1 MSVAHG
7 KSTAVMD
14 ELGEG
19 NRVDDGVGDCAGS
32 CSRFQVASGKES
44 KVGGGDGE
52 EDGWGDGGGEVGSP
66 SSAS

>member
-7 KSTAVMD
+7 NSTAVMD
-14 ELGEG
+14 EFGEE

-52 EDGWGDGGGEVGSP
+52 EDGRGDGGGGVRSP

>member
-1 MSVAHG
+1 MV
-7 KSTAVMD
+7 VVD

-19 NRVDDGVGDCAGS
+19 NRVDDGVGDCTGN
-32 CSRFQVASGKES
+32 CSRFQVASGRES

-52 EDGWGDGGGEVGSP
+52 EDGDSGGGVRSP